1 MWDSKTDIIQWW
13 NVGIIFFLIGLE
25 SNLSMLWWRDG
36 DEIFIVILF
45 FWILN
50 ENMIVRLE
58 LVVFLCHKF
67 GRVESVRVG
76 LSQNWTQLSLS
87 LLYSNW
93 WMRLWI
99 MKYGIVIFLLSSHW
113 SIKYFFKCCWGLRST
128 KKGRRDKKLY
138 TYSNLLDIPNCI

>member
-1 MWDSKTDIIQWW
+1 MRFKNWYYSMMKCRNYLFLDRIRIQSVNALMAGRGWDFYRDI
-13 NVGIIFFLIGLE
+13 
-25 SNLSMLWWRDG
+25 
-36 DEIFIVILF
+36 

-50 ENMIVRLE
+50 ENMIVSVE